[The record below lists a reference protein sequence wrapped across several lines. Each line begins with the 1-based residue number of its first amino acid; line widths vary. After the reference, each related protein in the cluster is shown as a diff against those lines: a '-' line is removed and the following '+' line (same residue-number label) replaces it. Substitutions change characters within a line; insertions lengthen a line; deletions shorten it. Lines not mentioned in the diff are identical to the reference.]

1 MPYALS
7 CLTTVEK
14 RAGVGKGVWG
24 AIFLFFREA
33 LGISRCFCRGGE
45 QIPFLHTLFNL
56 FFIFR
61 FKSCIFPSSVIS
73 TFPFVCGFFFFFFFA
88 WHGLWA
94 SLFSLPFF
102 FLSSS
107 TFVRFGTELFFL
119 ALFIEGMF
127 SIRRPGRISYY

>member
-1 MPYALS
+1 ML
-7 CLTTVEK
+7 
-14 RAGVGKGVWG
+14 GKGFGVQFFFSFGKLLGYLG
-24 AIFLFFREA
+24 AFVGVANKFLFY
-33 LGISRCFCRGGE
+33 
-45 QIPFLHTLFNL
+45 IPFLTCFLYFGLNLAYSLVLSSPLFL
-56 FFIFR
+56 L
-61 FKSCIFPSSVIS
+61 SVA
-73 TFPFVCGFFFFFFFA
+73 FFFFFFFA